1 MELETRETIQG
12 ILNFCK
18 SLLCGILFVAIV
30 LIVGTCL
37 AADEN

>member
-1 MELETRETIQG
+1 MELETRETIQS
-12 ILNFCK
+12 ILDFCK

-30 LIVGTCL
+30 IVLGVCL